1 MIMSA
6 SVKLLG
12 ISDFL
17 NYMMKTEQMIILGDL
32 DSEESWLKQS
42 LWVMPEKFQ
51 VILSIASD
59 FII

>member
-17 NYMMKTEQMIILGDL
+17 NYMMKTEQMIILSDL
-32 DSEESWLKQS
+32 DSEES
-42 LWVMPEKFQ
+42 
-51 VILSIASD
+51 
-59 FII
+59 